1 MALIDAAEPDHDRCA
16 AALRRLGRPLVTTW
30 PVLTEAMYLL
40 GAKAGWRG
48 QDALWEFV
56 ARGQLEVAELSASAR
71 DRTRSLM
78 EKYRDT
84 PMAFA
89 DATLVALAEERG
101 LRRVFTLDD
110 DFTVYRFAGRRR
122 FDLVP

>member
-1 MALIDAAEPDHDRCA
+1 MALIDGAEPDHERCA
-16 AALRRLGRPLVTTW
+16 AALRGLGRPLLTTW
-30 PVLTEAMYLL
+30 PVLTEAMHLL
-40 GAKAGWRG
+40 GAKVGWRG

-56 ARGQLEVAELSASAR
+56 ARGQLDVAELSASAR
-71 DRTRSLM
+71 DRTRALM
-78 EKYRDT
+78 QKYRDT
-84 PMAFA
+84 PMALA
-89 DATLVALAEERG
+89 GATLVALAEERG